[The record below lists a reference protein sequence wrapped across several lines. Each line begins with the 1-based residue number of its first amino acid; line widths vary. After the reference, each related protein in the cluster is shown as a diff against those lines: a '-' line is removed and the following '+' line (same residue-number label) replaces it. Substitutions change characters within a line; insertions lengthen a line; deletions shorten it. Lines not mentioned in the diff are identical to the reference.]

1 MLDMSNL
8 TSLISPAE
16 KMLKK
21 ALKKGE
27 MAVVDCPTFNDV
39 FDEIEEEME
48 NYRIDQNYKAGIS
61 RIEIEKVWFYQ
72 NSN

>member
-1 MLDMSNL
+1 MSNL

-27 MAVVDCPTFNDV
+27 IEVVNYPTFDDI
-39 FDEIEEEME
+39 FDKVEEEME
-48 NYRIDQNYKAGIS
+48 NSRIDENYKAGIS
-61 RIEIEKVWFYQ
+61 AIEGQNVIIYQ

>member
-1 MLDMSNL
+1 MSNL

-27 MAVVDCPTFNDV
+27 IEVVNYPTFDDIFYKV
-39 FDEIEEEME
+39 EEEME
-48 NYRIDQNYKAGIS
+48 NSRIDENYKAGIS
-61 RIEIEKVWFYQ
+61 AIEGQNVIIYQ